1 MDTKK
6 KIIFNELAEP
16 DYARREAFN
25 SLRTN
30 LQFSGADI
38 KAILFTSC
46 KPDEGKST
54 TSFELARSMAEVG
67 KRVIFIDADLRKSV
81 TMNRYKA
88 TKEKDKGSISGLS
101 HFLSKQAGLS
111 DVICQTNVPG
121 MDIIVT
127 GPLSPNPTELLN
139 GELFTEMIA
148 VLKTQ
153 YDAVIVDAPPLGN
166 VIDAAVIAPK
176 CDGVVLVVEADQTSR
191 RLAMDVKK
199 QIELTGSKILGVVLN
214 KVKVEKSRYYKY
226 YGEYK

>member
-6 KIIFNELAEP
+6 KIIFNELVEQ
-16 DYARREAFN
+16 DYGRREAFN

-38 KAILFTSC
+38 KAVLFTSC

-54 TSFELARSMAEVG
+54 TSFELAKSMAEVG
-67 KRVIFIDADLRKSV
+67 KHVIFIDADLRKSV
-81 TMNRYKA
+81 TINRYKA
-88 TKEKDKGSISGLS
+88 TKEKDKGHISGLS
-101 HFLSKQAGLS
+101 HYLSKQAELE
-111 DVICQTNVPG
+111 DIICETNIPG

-139 GELFTEMIA
+139 SELFTDMIA
-148 VLKTQ
+148 SLRNR
-153 YDAVIVDAPPLGN
+153 YDAVIIDAPPLGN

-191 RLAMDVKK
+191 RLALDVKK
-199 QIELTGSKILGVVLN
+199 QIEMTGSRILGVVLN
-214 KVKVEKSRYYKY
+214 KVKVEKSKYYKY